1 MTLRMIAEELY
12 RLIKAVEELEKALQ
26 RARPEDRAAI
36 EERLRKAR
44 AERNRLRG
52 ILDTKKK

>member
-1 MTLRMIAEELY
+1 MIAEELY
-12 RLIKAVEELEKALQ
+12 RLIREVEKLEEAL
-26 RARPEDRAAI
+26 RNAALDERAAI

-52 ILDTKKK
+52 ILDAKKK